1 MSLRINAEAPNFTA
15 NTTQGTIDFH
25 SWIGDSW
32 TILFS
37 HPKDFTPVCTTEL
50 GYMAGLKPEFD
61 KRNTKIIGLS
71 VDPVENHSKWA
82 QDIEE
87 TQGHAVNYPM
97 IGDTELKVAMAYDML
112 PEGAGTTSDG
122 RTAADNATVRSV
134 FVIGPDKKIKAMLT
148 YPMTTGRNFDEVLRL
163 LDSCQLTAK
172 HTVATPVNWQ
182 PGEDVIIPP
191 AVSNEQAAAKYP
203 NGWKTLKPYL
213 RVVAQPA
220 TDTSVMRSVWLTG
233 HHPVNQT
240 DNASL
245 EIVMDQALDHRQRA
259 RERNPRPTFSSH
271 RGRQAMIFRQLF
283 EPISC
288 TYSYLI
294 ASRRGGEALIIDPVL
309 EKVDRYLQ
317 LMRELDLH
325 LVKAVDTH
333 LHADHITGLGAL
345 RDRTRCIT
353 VMGEQSSVDVVS
365 MRIADG
371 DTLRIEGVSMEA
383 MYTPGHTDDS
393 YSFLMQDRVFTGD
406 TLMIRG
412 TGRTD
417 FQNGDPRTQYES
429 LFGRLLRLP
438 DETLVFPAHDY
449 KGDTVS
455 TSLKRRLT
463 IRGCR
468 SNRPKNMSR

>member
-1 MSLRINAEAPNFTA
+1 
-15 NTTQGTIDFH
+15 
-25 SWIGDSW
+25 
-32 TILFS
+32 
-37 HPKDFTPVCTTEL
+37 
-50 GYMAGLKPEFD
+50 
-61 KRNTKIIGLS
+61 
-71 VDPVENHSKWA
+71 
-82 QDIEE
+82 
-87 TQGHAVNYPM
+87 
-97 IGDTELKVAMAYDML
+97 
-112 PEGAGTTSDG
+112 
-122 RTAADNATVRSV
+122 
-134 FVIGPDKKIKAMLT
+134 
-148 YPMTTGRNFDEVLRL
+148 
-163 LDSCQLTAK
+163 
-172 HTVATPVNWQ
+172 
-182 PGEDVIIPP
+182 
-191 AVSNEQAAAKYP
+191 
-203 NGWKTLKPYL
+203 
-213 RVVAQPA
+213 
-220 TDTSVMRSVWLTG
+220 
-233 HHPVNQT
+233 
-240 DNASL
+240 
-245 EIVMDQALDHRQRA
+245 
-259 RERNPRPTFSSH
+259 
-271 RGRQAMIFRQLF
+271 MIFRQLF

-317 LMRELDLH
+317 LLRELDLH

-429 LFGRLLRLP
+429 LFGRLLHLP

-455 TSLKRRLT
+455 SIAEEKALQSAAAGQIGRGIRRADERPQSGQPKDDGRCSSREHASGPASGGRCSPRLG
-463 IRGCR
+463 ILGAGGAGSGRGDRR
-468 SNRPKNMSR
+468 SAD